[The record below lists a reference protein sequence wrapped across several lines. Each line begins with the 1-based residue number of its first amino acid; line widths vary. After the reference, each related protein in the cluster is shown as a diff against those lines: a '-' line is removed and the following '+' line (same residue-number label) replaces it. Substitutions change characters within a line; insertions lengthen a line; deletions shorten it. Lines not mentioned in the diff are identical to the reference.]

1 MQLKSQS
8 FCLAFL
14 LTMRGFHDEIVQLP
28 TKLNK
33 IDFLLTSFILQ
44 QALRRHTIQ
53 VFVLGEPT
61 ELKLYDWIFL
71 NNLLGKIKKKIVAC
85 FQEAEDRFIPMLMTI
100 LIEDYEVKVNCSP
113 IKIVEEVGTPDKLL
127 IFFST
132 SSRNSSP
139 GDPDVTSDLCKLLRN
154 SVRVSQPPGTK
165 R

>member
-53 VFVLGEPT
+53 VFVWGEPT
-61 ELKLYDWIFL
+61 ELKLYGWIFL
-71 NNLLGKIKKKIVAC
+71 NNLLGKIKKIVAY
-85 FQEAEDRFIPMLMTI
+85 FQEAEDRFTPMLMTI
-100 LIEDYEVKVNCSP
+100 LIEEYEVKVNCSP
-113 IKIVEEVGTPDKLL
+113 IKIVEEVGTPDKLF

-132 SSRNSSP
+132 SSKDSSP

-154 SVRVSQPPGTK
+154 SVRVSQPTGTK
-165 R
+165 C

>member
-1 MQLKSQS
+1 M
-8 FCLAFL
+8 
-14 LTMRGFHDEIVQLP
+14 
-28 TKLNK
+28 
-33 IDFLLTSFILQ
+33 
-44 QALRRHTIQ
+44 
-53 VFVLGEPT
+53 
-61 ELKLYDWIFL
+61 
-71 NNLLGKIKKKIVAC
+71 
-85 FQEAEDRFIPMLMTI
+85 